1 MAASQGQVQVYELS
15 AWGVWLSSGHLLCHP
30 EHGLSEEAPAVAG
43 TGPVGGSWTV
53 RWDGSHRRAAHP
65 RECLGSDVR
74 NAVGQYWAG
83 WRAGRQPLVFLR
95 GSREGARVT
104 PGLLRLGALGQCR
117 AWGLG
122 QCLSGLPMLWD
133 WCQWEGLRDLGG
145 G

>member
-74 NAVGQYWAG
+74 NAVGSVLGRLEGRKTASCFPKREQGRSQSHPWAP
-83 WRAGRQPLVFLR
+83 QV
-95 GSREGARVT
+95 
-104 PGLLRLGALGQCR
+104 GALGQCR

-122 QCLSGLPMLWD
+122 QCLSGLPVLWD

>member
-104 PGLLRLGALGQCR
+104 PGLLRLGHWDSAGPG
-117 AWGLG
+117 GLASVYLASL
-122 QCLSGLPMLWD
+122 CSGI
-133 WCQWEGLRDLGG
+133 GANGRD
-145 G
+145 